1 MGKRVYSRNYQKI
14 KGGFILTYGRYLY
27 GEILLREELLRKNK
41 IYHDVELEYYK
52 IKNGNDR
59 KNENFKYGIEVVKKE
74 YMDNEIKQENSVV
87 EMLTSSEEKVEKILE
102 KLKNNAVTPITLE
115 YVIADMFA

>member
-1 MGKRVYSRNYQKI
+1 M
-14 KGGFILTYGRYLY
+14 TYGRYLY

-52 IKNGNDR
+52 IKNGNDS